1 NLRCRRW
8 RPAHTGRPP
17 RFAASSPRAHAEPAL
32 GYHAP
37 MRIPAMLRPLPDSPL
52 RLEGVTRDAL
62 YRAMRSR
69 LLIALTLMYAF
80 FYTARGVLDVVKK
93 PLIDAGIYDAGQL
106 GTLGTCLLGAYAVGK
121 LVNGMIADRVRVS
134 RFLA

>member
-1 NLRCRRW
+1 
-8 RPAHTGRPP
+8 
-17 RFAASSPRAHAEPAL
+17 
-32 GYHAP
+32 
-37 MRIPAMLRPLPDSPL
+37 RPLPDSPL

-62 YRAMRSR
+62 YRAMRTR

-134 RFLA
+134 RFLALGLGVSAMMNILMGLGTVFYIACALWLVNGYAQGVG